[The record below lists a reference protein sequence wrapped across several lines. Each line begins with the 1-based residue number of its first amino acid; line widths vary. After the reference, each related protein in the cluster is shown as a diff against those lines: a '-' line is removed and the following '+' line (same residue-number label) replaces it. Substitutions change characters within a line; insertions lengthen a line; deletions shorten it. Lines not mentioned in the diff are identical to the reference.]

1 MRKFYFPLSAVV
13 LLAFAAGARAA
24 DAIVLNVTGD
34 QTLAA
39 ALTAYNAA
47 NGTAYVDTDSGAS
60 LGAADIEVRG
70 DGVLTFSTA
79 LDGWTGN
86 LFVKEGATVHAASD
100 EANYASVLGA
110 GVSGTTTNGQVFVA
124 SGASLSVTASPPAAP
139 GARMRMF
146 SI

>member
-1 MRKFYFPLSAVV
+1 MRRFYFPLSAVV

-39 ALTAYNAA
+39 ALTAHNAA
-47 NGTAYVDTDSGAS
+47 NGTTYVDTDGGTS

-79 LDGWTGN
+79 LAKWTGN
-86 LFVKEGATVHAASD
+86 LFVTKGATVHAASD

-124 SGASLSVTASPPAAP
+124 SGASLRIRTAVSEN
-139 GARMRMF
+139 GGDKTK
-146 SI
+146 